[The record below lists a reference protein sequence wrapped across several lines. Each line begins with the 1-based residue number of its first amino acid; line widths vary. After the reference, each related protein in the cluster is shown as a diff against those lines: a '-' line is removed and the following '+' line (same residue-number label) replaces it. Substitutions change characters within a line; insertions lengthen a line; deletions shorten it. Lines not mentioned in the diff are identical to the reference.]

1 MAAEAQAPA
10 NTVRIGWLGLAAP
23 TPEVLRVVNAFK
35 NGLRE
40 LGYVDGQNLAF
51 EYRWAHGQ
59 SDRLRPLVAEL
70 IRLKVDVIA
79 AGNPN
84 RSPWQ
89 RRDEHH
95 SHRGHRA
102 RAPVARPRRESRA
115 PGGNVTGVSLIAGP
129 EIGGKCLELLTEA
142 VPRVS
147 RVALLI
153 RADHPG
159 HAAWVKEGPGGG
171 PAGKVTIQTVKART
185 PQDLESAFAEMRRGR
200 AEALVVLADAV
211 FFQHRTRIA
220 DLAAK
225 GRLPTIYGMTEHAE
239 AGGLMAYAANFEG
252 SGTARGEPRGQDPQ
266 GRQPR
271 GSAVER
277 PTRFGLTINARTAKA
292 LGLTMPRSLL
302 SRAERVIE

>member
-89 RRDEHH
+89 RTRRAPFP
-95 SHRGHRA
+95 SWPSGPSPSRSASARISRA
-102 RAPVARPRRESRA
+102 RAA
-115 PGGNVTGVSLIAGP
+115 T
-129 EIGGKCLELLTEA
+129 
-142 VPRVS
+142 
-147 RVALLI
+147 
-153 RADHPG
+153 
-159 HAAWVKEGPGGG
+159 
-171 PAGKVTIQTVKART
+171 
-185 PQDLESAFAEMRRGR
+185 
-200 AEALVVLADAV
+200 
-211 FFQHRTRIA
+211 
-220 DLAAK
+220 
-225 GRLPTIYGMTEHAE
+225 
-239 AGGLMAYAANFEG
+239 
-252 SGTARGEPRGQDPQ
+252 
-266 GRQPR
+266 
-271 GSAVER
+271 
-277 PTRFGLTINARTAKA
+277 
-292 LGLTMPRSLL
+292 
-302 SRAERVIE
+302 